1 MGHQIIRQP
10 DGKLAV
16 FSSFTDTW
24 ILFDA
29 SPEELLEYYADRAAE
44 EARKQT
50 QETLA
55 QVLAGHPTHVY
66 YQFAMSFDEANRESA
81 DHDGPVW
88 EGKGWTEETYAKADG
103 TED

>member
-1 MGHQIIRQP
+1 MGHQIIKQP

-29 SPEELLEYYADRAAE
+29 SPEELLDYYAERAAA

-50 QETLA
+50 QVTLDL
-55 QVLAGHPTHVY
+55 VLSGQQTRAY
-66 YQFAMSFDEANRESA
+66 YQFTMSFDEANRESA
-81 DHDGPVW
+81 DHDGPAW
-88 EGKGWTEETYAKADG
+88 EGEGWTEETYAKADQASG
-103 TED
+103 